1 MAKRIT
7 GTIGV
12 DLGDRYSTWCEI
24 DQETGEE
31 LESGRVRTTPAALER
46 FFGGRPRARVVME
59 TGTHSPWVSRI
70 AAEACEEALVAN
82 ARELRFIF
90 RGKRKSDT
98 VDAMVL
104 ARVGR
109 LDPNLL
115 SPIRHRGEVAQRD
128 LMSIRARDALVS
140 ARTKLV
146 NAVRGLMKSSGFRLR
161 KQAAKSVGHRSLQEV
176 PEELRETLRPLLHA
190 IEALAD
196 EIKEYDAQVE
206 SIAKERYPET
216 ERLTQVTGVG
226 RLTAL
231 AYVLTLEDPAHFAT
245 SRHAGAFLGL
255 VPRRDQSGETDK
267 QLRISRCGDRMVR
280 TLLVQCAHYIL
291 GRNGPDTDLK
301 RFGERRASRGGASAK
316 KRAVIAVA
324 RKLAVLLHA
333 LWRTGESYQPNRHNR
348 AA

>member
-7 GTIGV
+7 ETIGL
-12 DLGDRYSTWCEI
+12 DLGDRYSTWCVI
-24 DQETGEE
+24 NQATGEE
-31 LESGRVRTTPAALER
+31 VESGRVRTTPKAMEC
-46 FFGGRPRARVVME
+46 FFGARRSARIVME
-59 TGTHSPWVSRI
+59 VGTHSPWVSRI
-70 AAEACEEALVAN
+70 AAEACAEALVAN

-90 RGKRKSDT
+90 QGKRKSDT
-98 VDAMVL
+98 VDAMLL

-109 LDPNLL
+109 MDPELL

-128 LMSIRARDALVS
+128 LVSIRARDALVA

-146 NAVRGLMKSSGFRLR
+146 NSVRGLMKSSGFRLR
-161 KQAAKSVGHRSLQEV
+161 KQAAKSVGHRSLEEV
-176 PEELRETLRPLLHA
+176 PAELRAALRPMLHA
-190 IEALAD
+190 IEALTD
-196 EIKEYDAQVE
+196 EVKEYDAQVE
-206 SIAKERYPET
+206 AIANERYPET
-216 ERLTQVTGVG
+216 ECLTQVAGVG

-245 SRHAGAFLGL
+245 SRDAGSFLGL
-255 VPRRDQSGETDK
+255 VPKRDQSGETDK

-291 GRNGPDTDLK
+291 GRNGPDSDLK
-301 RFGERRASRGGASAK
+301 RFGERRASRGGAAAK

-333 LWRTGESYQPNRHNR
+333 LWRTGEAYEPLRHSR